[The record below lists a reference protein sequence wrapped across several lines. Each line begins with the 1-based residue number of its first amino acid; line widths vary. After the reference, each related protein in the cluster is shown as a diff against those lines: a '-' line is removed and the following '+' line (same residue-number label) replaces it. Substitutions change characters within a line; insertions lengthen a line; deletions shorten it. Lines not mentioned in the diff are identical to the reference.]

1 MPVTTTVPR
10 KHPLGDS
17 LYNWARDKKEP
28 GDVFTQ
34 AELLD
39 SALIPDRDLQLL
51 LDAVQYLAQ
60 RRLFRPV
67 DIKGQTGIGYEL
79 IEEAAAAKYGPL
91 RFLRC
96 RV

>member
-1 MPVTTTVPR
+1 MSAATTALR

-17 LYNWARDKKEP
+17 LYNWAREKKEA

-39 SALIPDRDLQLL
+39 SALIPDGDLQLL

-79 IEEAAAAKYGPL
+79 IEEAAAAKYGL
-91 RFLRC
+91 VHVVRC